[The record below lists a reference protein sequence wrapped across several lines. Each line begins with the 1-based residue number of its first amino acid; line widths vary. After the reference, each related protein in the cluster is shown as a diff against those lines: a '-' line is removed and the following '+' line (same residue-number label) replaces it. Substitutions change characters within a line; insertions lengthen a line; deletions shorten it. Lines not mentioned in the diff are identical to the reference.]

1 MGKKGTWFSAIKR
14 LFTSNSKLNNE
25 PKQNKARFKHGSFF
39 PRFREPSSIEKILG
53 EIDQQHN
60 LHLLQQSQPPSST
73 PTITSPTLVH
83 HEITEPPLQR
93 LSATRI
99 QAAFRGYMARRSFN
113 SKPLTTGLLR
123 LQALVRGQ
131 HVKRQTVNAMKQMQ
145 LLVRVQTQIQ
155 SRRIQMLQNQ
165 PLKPQ
170 PNKQLNN
177 LLPSLEM
184 GDEYWD
190 DSLITKEEREARLQR
205 KVEAVI
211 KREKAMAYAYSHQ
224 LWKTTPNS
232 AQNSIRSGGYPW
244 WWSRLERQFPCDV
257 KNNQFASTPSRATP
271 VSPRLIKKQNN
282 QSPMSSR
289 SMVPPRTRQ
298 RMRYS
303 MKDDDSLMSCPAFS
317 VPNYM
322 SPTVSAKAKARPT
335 SNPKDR
341 MPSSPGSERRF
352 SFPPT
357 PNSNG
362 SLNWKKGSGSSR
374 KHKSPGSIGE
384 LSMDSAI
391 SVERRKAFN
400 RFV

>member
-145 LLVRVQTQIQ
+145 LL
-155 SRRIQMLQNQ
+155 
-165 PLKPQ
+165 
-170 PNKQLNN
+170 
-177 LLPSLEM
+177 SLEM